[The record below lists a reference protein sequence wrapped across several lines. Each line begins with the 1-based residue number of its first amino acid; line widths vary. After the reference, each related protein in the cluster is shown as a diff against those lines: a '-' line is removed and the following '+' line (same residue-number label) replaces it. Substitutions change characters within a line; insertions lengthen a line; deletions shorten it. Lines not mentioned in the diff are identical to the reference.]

1 MDSKNLRI
9 TSEFEMEE
17 AARKIHQEFG
27 CAVLVK
33 GGHNVND
40 ASDFLYGK
48 DENGNIIAKWFK
60 GRRINNPNTH
70 GTGCTLSSAI
80 AANLAKG
87 EALENAVEKAKEY
100 ISGAL
105 EAGLNLGKGAGPLM
119 HNFILNR

>member
-1 MDSKNLRI
+1 
-9 TSEFEMEE
+9 MEE
-17 AARKIHQEFG
+17 AARKIHEAFG
-27 CAVLVK
+27 CSVLVK

-48 DENGNIIAKWFK
+48 NENGEIVAKWFK

-87 EALENAVEKAKEY
+87 ESLENAVEKAKEY

-105 EAGLNLGKGAGPLM
+105 EAMLDLGKGSGPLM
-119 HNFILNR
+119 HNYKLKSENL